1 MFDVGFWE
9 LLFIMVLAL
18 LVLGPKRLPG
28 VVNKVGG
35 WAGKARYMARSLRVQ
50 IERELEADMAA
61 TPTRTKP
68 TPAPAPAAKPT
79 GPDEAPDAKLA
90 ETDATA
96 AAETP
101 ASPGPSSEE
110 SADATDER
118 GAKA

>member
-61 TPTRTKP
+61 TPTRTTPKP
-68 TPAPAPAAKPT
+68 AQASKPPASEA
-79 GPDEAPDAKLA
+79 APDTEPS
-90 ETDATA
+90 ETVATA
-96 AAETP
+96 AAEPP
-101 ASPGPSSEE
+101 ASPGPSSEK

-118 GAKA
+118 GGTA

>member
-61 TPTRTKP
+61 TPTRTTPK
-68 TPAPAPAAKPT
+68 PAPTPAAKPS
-79 GPDEAPDAKLA
+79 GSEAA
-90 ETDATA
+90 
-96 AAETP
+96 P
-101 ASPGPSSEE
+101 ASSVPPAWSSMKPRQSSMTL
-110 SADATDER
+110 SAPFGSGRPVAR
-118 GAKA
+118 WRIR